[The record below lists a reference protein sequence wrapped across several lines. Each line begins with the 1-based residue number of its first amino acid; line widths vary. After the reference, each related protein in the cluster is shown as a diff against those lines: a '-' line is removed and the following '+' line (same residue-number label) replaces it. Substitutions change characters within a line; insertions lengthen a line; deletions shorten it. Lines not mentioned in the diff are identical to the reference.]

1 MFALVMTHWTPAQRD
16 RIHTRNELRHWCPC
30 LSVCPVGYN
39 PEGCC
44 GWPYPTGQPTS
55 VQYCSGAPSGTN
67 ALSGWRLREP
77 IVVLLLCCLSCV
89 SHSLHHLLQTQFYS
103 YNVIVWRHFGL
114 HTTPVLSL
122 VHSNPLFTPA
132 VVDRAFSM
140 WNEHGFVFMKYF
152 FNLWHIC
159 LIQPVNSWLQSTF
172 QSFLQIFMN
181 QKLC

>member
-1 MFALVMTHWTPAQRD
+1 MIQKDAVVDRILLDSQRQCNIALVLHQEPMLSLAEDWGSHLWFFSSVVFPVSPTHFIT
-16 RIHTRNELRHWCPC
+16 CC
-30 LSVCPVGYN
+30 KLSF
-39 PEGCC
+39 
-44 GWPYPTGQPTS
+44 
-55 VQYCSGAPSGTN
+55 
-67 ALSGWRLREP
+67 
-77 IVVLLLCCLSCV
+77 IVKNVLKIWAS
-89 SHSLHHLLQTQFYS
+89 F
-103 YNVIVWRHFGL
+103 WRHFGL